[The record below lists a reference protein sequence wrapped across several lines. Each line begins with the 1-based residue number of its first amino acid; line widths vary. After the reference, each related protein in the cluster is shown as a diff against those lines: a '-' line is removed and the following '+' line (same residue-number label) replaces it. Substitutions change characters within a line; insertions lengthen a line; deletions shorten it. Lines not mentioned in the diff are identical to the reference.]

1 MTQHATNS
9 GTLTQATRQAAFCC
23 AAAELLRTTFHEP
36 FEMWLPSGGWRR
48 LFVTDGQPQEVSQN
62 EELRVALCAAIA
74 KRPLPDVHRLTMD
87 RCLLGIPIT
96 VAGELK
102 AVAIRE
108 FATNSPELALQLA
121 EAFMYRWAQEEK
133 VRCLT
138 EENFSLA
145 EQISTDFE
153 ELMFLRS
160 LAENLDI
167 SSAGANLNTIAQ
179 NVLPLLNQSV
189 AGEWLVFVGAKGD
202 GQVVDD
208 IVAADGTDY
217 YDFDVVRNIIEDFR
231 EDVLQQPIV
240 RNNVQ
245 TSTESWRYPGVR
257 EFVLVPATTES
268 KMLGWLVAVNRRQ
281 VEHESSWQLSHQEFG
296 SHEASLMA
304 TTATI
309 VATQA
314 SNIELLHEKEDLLVS
329 VVRALVTAIEA
340 KDEYT
345 RGHSERV
352 ALYARRIGIQ
362 LGYTRE
368 EADRLYLAALLHDIG
383 KIGTCDSTLKK
394 PGKLTEEEFREIQGH
409 PEKGWEILQGIEPL
423 AYVMPGM
430 LQHHERIDGRGYP
443 DGLTG
448 EEISLDSRIMAVADA
463 FDAMTS
469 DRPYR
474 QGMPLEKALAILRE
488 GAGLQWDATVVN
500 AFFDI
505 RDEIVEI
512 RCNFTPTER
521 PVRNPMSPLHP
532 GCRDTTKA
540 QDQRYPKLSG

>member
-1 MTQHATNS
+1 MNQTPNSETHAPTP
-9 GTLTQATRQAAFCC
+9 RQAAFCR
-23 AAAELLRTTFHEP
+23 AAADLLRTTFQEP

-48 LFVTDGQPQEVSQN
+48 LVATGGQTADAAHDDAT
-62 EELRVALCAAIA
+62 RVGFCTAIA
-74 KRPLPDVHRLTMD
+74 ERPLPDVHRLTAD
-87 RCLLGIPIT
+87 RCLLGIPIA

-108 FATNSPELALQLA
+108 FATNSPQLALQLA
-121 EAFMYRWAQEEK
+121 EAFLHRWAQEEK
-133 VRCLT
+133 VRGLT
-138 EENFSLA
+138 EENSSLA
-145 EQISTDFE
+145 EQISEDFE

-167 SSAGANLNTIAQ
+167 SNAGAKLETIAR

-189 AGEWLVFVGAKGD
+189 AAEWLAFVAADRD
-202 GQVVDD
+202 GQAVAEL
-208 IVAADGTDY
+208 VAADGADFRN
-217 YDFDVVRNIIEDFR
+217 FDVVRKIIDDFR
-231 EDVLQQPIV
+231 DEVLAQPVV
-240 RNNVQ
+240 RNRVH
-245 TSTESWRYPGVR
+245 STGGHWRYPGVR
-257 EFVLVPATTES
+257 EFVLVPAATDS
-268 KMLGWLVAVNRRQ
+268 KMIGWLVAINRQFVDR
-281 VEHESSWQLSHQEFG
+281 ESLWQLSQLEFG

-314 SNIELLHEKEDLLVS
+314 SNIELLREKEGLLVS
-329 VVRALVTAIEA
+329 VARALVTAIEA

-352 ALYARRIGIQ
+352 ALYSRRLGSQ
-362 LGYTRE
+362 LGYTPA

-383 KIGTCDSTLKK
+383 KIGICDATLKK
-394 PGKLTEEEFREIQGH
+394 PGKLTEEEFREIQAH

-423 AYVMPGM
+423 AYVIPGM

-443 DGLTG
+443 DGLEG

-474 QGMPLEKALAILRE
+474 KGMPLEKAEAILRE
-488 GAGLQWDATVVN
+488 GAGSQWDSGVVD
-500 AFFDI
+500 AFFEV
-505 RDEIVEI
+505 RDEIFEI
-512 RCNFTPTER
+512 RRDFIPAQR
-521 PVRNPMSPLHP
+521 PVRDRTAPAHP
-532 GCRDTTKA
+532 GCRTATPTQEPSLA
-540 QDQRYPKLSG
+540 KLPG